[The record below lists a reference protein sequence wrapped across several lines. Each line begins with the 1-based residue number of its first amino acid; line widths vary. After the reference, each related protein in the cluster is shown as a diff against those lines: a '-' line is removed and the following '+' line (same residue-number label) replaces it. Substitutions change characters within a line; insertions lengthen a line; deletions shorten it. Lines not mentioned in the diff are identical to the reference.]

1 MVLERRP
8 FYFLRH
14 GQTDWNVEQRC
25 VGQADVPLN
34 ETGIAQAKA
43 AASKVRAL
51 QPSAVFHSPL
61 DRARQTAFLI
71 SADRSWPMFSEGDLR
86 EVCLGVKEGRLEN
99 APYDDFVS
107 AWQNGL
113 QIEGAETFASFRR
126 RVVAAVNNCLS
137 KAAVTPPLIVAH
149 SGVFMALASA
159 CGLCGEEIDHCRPYR
174 FSTTN
179 TVWSLQLIG

>member
-34 ETGIAQAKA
+34 ETGVAQAKA
-43 AASKVRAL
+43 AAFKVRAL
-51 QPSAVFHSPL
+51 QLSGVFHSPL
-61 DRARQTAFLI
+61 DRARQTAALI
-71 SADRSWPMFSEGDLR
+71 AADLSCPLFSEGDLR

-99 APYDDFVS
+99 DPSDNFVS

-113 QIEGAETFASFRR
+113 QIEGAETFASFRL
-126 RVVAAVNNCLS
+126 RVATAVNNCLS
-137 KAAVTPPLIVAH
+137 KAAVAPPLVVAH

-159 CGLCGEEIDHCRPYR
+159 CGLCGEEIDHCRPYH
-174 FSTTN
+174 FSTTA
-179 TVWSLQLIG
+179 TGWSLQLVG